1 MAKGKKI
8 GRSKGSRNKGYF
20 FRAGRGW
27 FCKDDKGKFV
37 PLTDEKG
44 TRLKDEKVPE
54 SAIKAAHAR
63 WLLDIG
69 RTQPATSAVTVREVC
84 KAYLAHARNDRSRQT
99 FTIRADAL
107 YDFSEGFPARFRPR
121 ERDGSKPI
129 PKPNPS
135 DRIHDGYGDKP
146 VAELRPIDIDRWV
159 QAHPDWNG
167 GKRTKIQAVK
177 RALNYAV
184 DAELIPANP
193 LKGVKTPKNN
203 PRVTYITASQEK
215 AILELANPAFTL
227 AYRVLV
233 RTGAR
238 PGREFAA
245 LTAAHVHDNAE
256 RMEWVFAARDSKNKK
271 PRVIRI
277 ADPEIIAIVRR
288 QMERYPTGPIFRNSF
303 GDPWTREALSE
314 YFLLIRERLEAK
326 GIQLDKDACLYSLR
340 HSYAKRTL
348 DGYWTGKPTSI
359 QRLARHMG
367 NTVQVCM
374 DHYLQWT
381 ESQDDSLWETC

>member
-1 MAKGKKI
+1 MAEHE
-8 GRSKGSRNKGYF
+8 
-20 FRAGRGW
+20 RALDSEPFAQPDDVRG
-27 FCKDDKGKFV
+27 DLV
-37 PLTDEKG
+37 E
-44 TRLKDEKVPE
+44 
-54 SAIKAAHAR
+54 
-63 WLLDIG
+63 
-69 RTQPATSAVTVREVC
+69 
-84 KAYLAHARNDRSRQT
+84 
-99 FTIRADAL
+99 
-107 YDFSEGFPARFRPR
+107 RPR
-121 ERDGSKPI
+121 LERGTTRPTAAARIDEDELGVRRERREPGAQIDMVEARPTGEHDHGRALANASASVDG
-129 PKPNPS
+129 
-135 DRIHDGYGDKP
+135 
-146 VAELRPIDIDRWV
+146 ELRPIDIDRWV